1 MVSKSSS
8 KPTTKRKPPP
18 MWRTFLQ
25 SMAFL
30 TVALLLAV
38 YSSTTAHAGDMP
50 STLITAVTSVILAL
64 WVGIRFVPRLA
75 KDVDWTWMPGFA
87 QYKVTR
93 EGGIFLGAL
102 VIVVAAAVNTSNNLL
117 YMVLSALLALLL
129 LSALFSH
136 KNFKYL
142 EMELLLPAHAFVGE
156 SIPVSI
162 RVRNHRRLFPAFSLM
177 TEPPGSSM
185 YFPVIQPNV
194 TVHRLGETTFPRRG
208 RYAFDRLSA
217 TSRFPF
223 GFFLK
228 GRDYRVNA
236 ECICYPEILP
246 EENLDVSIPDII
258 GSNER
263 PERGIGSELHTIR
276 DYVPSDSS
284 RHVDWKATAKT
295 AALKT
300 REFAAENSRRI
311 LVAFDRYGTI
321 RDAEQFEEMVSRAA
335 SLAFYLIRSGQPVRF
350 VSDDWESIAESSE
363 AALDG
368 ILNYLA
374 LVEMSTAASP
384 PQFDPERGA
393 LLLSLRRGRG

>member
-1 MVSKSSS
+1 MLKA
-8 KPTTKRKPPP
+8 KQPP
-18 MWRTFLQ
+18 MWKTFLQ

-30 TVALLLAV
+30 TVALMFAV
-38 YSSTTAHAGDMP
+38 YSSSTAHAGDMLT
-50 STLITAVTSVILAL
+50 TLITAITSVVLAL

-93 EGGIFLGAL
+93 EGAIFMSVV
-102 VIVVAAAVNTSNNLL
+102 VIVFAASINTSNNLL
-117 YMVLSALLALLL
+117 YMVLSALLAMLF
-129 LSALFSH
+129 LSALLSH

-142 EMELLLPAHAFVGE
+142 EMEMLLPAHTFVGE
-156 SIPVSI
+156 TVPVSI
-162 RVRNHRRLFPAFSLM
+162 RIRNHRRVFPAFSLM
-177 TEPPGSSM
+177 TEPPGSTM
-185 YFPVIQPNV
+185 YFSVIQPNV
-194 TVHRLGETTFPRRG
+194 TVHRLSEAAFLRRG
-208 RYAFDRLSA
+208 RYTFDRLP
-217 TSRFPF
+217 TKSRFPF
-223 GFFLK
+223 GFFLR

-236 ECICYPEILP
+236 ECICYPEILA
-246 EENLDVSIPDII
+246 EENLEISLPDII
-258 GSNER
+258 GSHER
-263 PERGIGSELHTIR
+263 PERGSGSELHTIR

-300 REFAAENSRRI
+300 REFAAEDSRRI
-311 LVAFDRYGTI
+311 LIAFDRYGTV
-321 RDAEQFEEMVSRAA
+321 RDSEDFEDMVSRAA
-335 SLAFYLIRSGQPVRF
+335 SLAFHLIRNGQVVLF
-350 VSDDWESIAESSE
+350 VADDWESVPEASQ

-374 LVEMSTAASP
+374 LVEMSATAPP

>member
-1 MVSKSSS
+1 
-8 KPTTKRKPPP
+8 
-18 MWRTFLQ
+18 
-25 SMAFL
+25 
-30 TVALLLAV
+30 
-38 YSSTTAHAGDMP
+38 
-50 STLITAVTSVILAL
+50 
-64 WVGIRFVPRLA
+64 
-75 KDVDWTWMPGFA
+75 
-87 QYKVTR
+87 
-93 EGGIFLGAL
+93 
-102 VIVVAAAVNTSNNLL
+102 
-117 YMVLSALLALLL
+117 
-129 LSALFSH
+129 
-136 KNFKYL
+136 
-142 EMELLLPAHAFVGE
+142 
-156 SIPVSI
+156 
-162 RVRNHRRLFPAFSLM
+162 
-177 TEPPGSSM
+177 M

-208 RYAFDRLSA
+208 RYAFDRLPA

-236 ECICYPEILP
+236 ECICYPEILA
-246 EENLDVSIPDII
+246 EEDLDVSIPDVI

-321 RDAEQFEEMVSRAA
+321 RDAEQFEDMVSRAA
-335 SLAFYLIRSGQPVRF
+335 SLAFHLIRNGQPVF
-350 VSDDWESIAESSE
+350 FLSDDWESPTEASE

-374 LVEMSTAASP
+374 LVEMSIVASP
-384 PQFDPERGA
+384 PQFDRERGA